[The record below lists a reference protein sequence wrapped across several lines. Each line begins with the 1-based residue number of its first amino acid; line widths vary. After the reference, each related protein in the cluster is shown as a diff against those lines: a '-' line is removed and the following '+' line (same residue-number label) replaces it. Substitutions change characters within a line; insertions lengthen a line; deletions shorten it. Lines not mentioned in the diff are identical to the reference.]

1 MELPKKQISAENVLK
16 PLYAAELTFGATVI
30 VCSLILFDHSVSV
43 YGISYWGIRLE
54 TVPIL
59 VIGLMATSLMLF
71 QAASRLPDQKPLTY
85 MAICFR
91 VVGAG
96 AILLLLTPY
105 TAGTFFN
112 WAHMTIGATFF
123 LAQMATS
130 AYMYIKL
137 PKDFWLSSA
146 ILVQLFGGILAMLS
160 LPDNLLALMLQG
172 EVLFQIGFALLV
184 NRTLKVYLSHQ
195 GNQQMLSAATD
206 DSLSL
211 KFEESDVSQ
220 QKRNC

>member
-59 VIGLMATSLMLF
+59 AIGLMATSLMLF
-71 QAASRLPDQKPLTY
+71 QAASRLPDQKPFTY
-85 MAICFR
+85 TAACFR
-91 VVGAG
+91 VVGVG

-123 LAQMATS
+123 LAQTATS
-130 AYMYIKL
+130 GYLYFKL
-137 PKDFWLSSA
+137 PRDSWLSSA

-160 LPDNLLALMLQG
+160 LPDNLLTFMLQG
-172 EVLFQIGFALLV
+172 EVLFQIGFALFI
-184 NRTLKVYLSHQ
+184 NRTLKVHLSFQ
-195 GNQQMLSAATD
+195 SNQQILLATTD
-206 DSLSL
+206 DSIVL
-211 KFEESDVSQ
+211 KPQESDISH
-220 QKRNC
+220 QKRQR

>member
-1 MELPKKQISAENVLK
+1 
-16 PLYAAELTFGATVI
+16 
-30 VCSLILFDHSVSV
+30 
-43 YGISYWGIRLE
+43 
-54 TVPIL
+54 
-59 VIGLMATSLMLF
+59 
-71 QAASRLPDQKPLTY
+71 